1 MQCLGKNTRL
11 LTRADQEEAAGVI
24 FVQQVENSDHLL
36 LIVSNVKANSAGFK
50 DIDALYFQ
58 LNLK

>member
-1 MQCLGKNTRL
+1 MQCLGKSTRL
-11 LTRADQEEAAGVI
+11 LTRGDQEEAAGVI

-50 DIDALYFQ
+50 NIDTLYFQ